1 MHEKHMHR
9 SWRDFLIY
17 TENFFI
23 LTTMYQKL
31 IYFHLFKTY
40 PETVLTWRYL
50 FQLQSNISLLTHKLV
65 KLELA
70 DQLDIYLSNSFLSVW
85 IEDVYI

>member
-1 MHEKHMHR
+1 
-9 SWRDFLIY
+9 
-17 TENFFI
+17 
-23 LTTMYQKL
+23 MYQKL

-65 KLELA
+65 KLELT